1 MHPALAA
8 RISTALRRVPIAL
21 VWAIGLVPAGWI
33 VLDLMQGRLG
43 VDPVRAIE
51 HRLGDWALYL
61 LVAGLALTPVSR
73 LSRINLARFRR
84 PIGLLAA
91 SYAAAH
97 LSAWAVLDMGL
108 DWSLM
113 GRDILKRP
121 WLTLGMGAALA
132 LAPLA
137 LTSNNL
143 SIRRLGAAA
152 WRRLHRLVYLAVPL
166 AGLHALLSGKVIEPM
181 PVICLA
187 LTALLLSFRLG
198 RIAPARRR

>member
-1 MHPALAA
+1 MNLPAA
-8 RISTALRRVPIAL
+8 RINAALRRVPVAL
-21 VWAIGLVPAGWI
+21 VWGLGLVPAGWV
-33 VLDLMQGRLG
+33 VLDTLAGRIG
-43 VDPVRAIE
+43 VDPVRSIE

-73 LSRINLARFRR
+73 LARVNLARFRR
-84 PIGLLAA
+84 PLGLLAA
-91 SYAAAH
+91 SYVALH

-108 DWSLM
+108 AWPLM
-113 GRDILKRP
+113 GRDVLKRP
-121 WLTLGMGAALA
+121 WLTLGMAAALA

-137 LTSNNL
+137 LTSNDL
-143 SIRRLGAAA
+143 SIRRLGTAA
-152 WRRLHRLVYLAVPL
+152 WRRLHRLVYLAAPL

-187 LTALLLSFRLG
+187 LTALLLSFRLS